1 VIREREASIGPGLVF
16 LNPVDKTA
24 FFSYR
29 CGQGHYLEGGRPMHK
44 PSLKSVLIGLIP
56 FVAMCFTVVLWD
68 QVHPFVLGLPF
79 NIFWIILW
87 ILITPIIMSFA
98 YRSERTDI
106 DAKESAL
113 KGGA

>member
-1 VIREREASIGPGLVF
+1 
-16 LNPVDKTA
+16 
-24 FFSYR
+24 
-29 CGQGHYLEGGRPMHK
+29 MHK
-44 PSLKSVLIGLIP
+44 PSLKSIFIGLIP

-68 QVHPFVLGLPF
+68 RVHPFVLGLPF

-106 DAKESAL
+106 DAKDSGL

>member
-1 VIREREASIGPGLVF
+1 
-16 LNPVDKTA
+16 
-24 FFSYR
+24 
-29 CGQGHYLEGGRPMHK
+29 MHK
-44 PSLKSVLIGLIP
+44 PSLKSVLIGIIP

-68 QVHPFVLGLPF
+68 EVHPFVLGLPF

-106 DAKESAL
+106 DAKDSGL